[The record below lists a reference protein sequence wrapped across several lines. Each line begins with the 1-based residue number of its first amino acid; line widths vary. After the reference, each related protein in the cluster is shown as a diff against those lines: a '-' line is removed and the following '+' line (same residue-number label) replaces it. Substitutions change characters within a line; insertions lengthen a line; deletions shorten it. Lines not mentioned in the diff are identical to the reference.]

1 MIDYNALFDFSRS
14 HCIAICAFLVPAN
27 LLTTSQTLI
36 LTGMRRPPIQVLLAA
51 GVASLFSGIMVLH
64 VLTWF
69 LIGVV
74 MPPTFILLW
83 LGTVCLG
90 TNLWAVLARES
101 LARLLGAIYKICTKV
116 DLPAFR
122 HLHE

>member
-1 MIDYNALFDFSRS
+1 MIDYNALFEFSRT

-27 LLTTSQTLI
+27 LVLTLQTI
-36 LTGMRRPPIQVLLAA
+36 ALTAMRRSALQIWLSAGIAA
-51 GVASLFSGIMVLH
+51 LFSGVMVLH

-74 MPPTFILLW
+74 MAPTFILLA
-83 LGTVCLG
+83 LGSLCLA
-90 TNLWAVLARES
+90 TNLWAALANKS
-101 LARLLGAIYKICTKV
+101 LVRLLVAIYRICTRV
-116 DLPAFR
+116 DLPAFL